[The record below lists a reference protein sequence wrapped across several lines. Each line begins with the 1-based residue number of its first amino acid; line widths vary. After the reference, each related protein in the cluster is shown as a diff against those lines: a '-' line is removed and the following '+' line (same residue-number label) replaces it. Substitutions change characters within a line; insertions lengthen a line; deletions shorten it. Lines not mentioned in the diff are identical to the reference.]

1 MALPASASAAA
12 APAAPAFAWTLLAVV
27 LLPLGCAGAA
37 LGQDLV
43 GCQLVEG
50 TLQCVPG
57 TTASPQQQIRIL
69 EGEIQR
75 DEALEGAVEQGIRD
89 LGALVLAGD
98 ARQGQLLRATLSA
111 DRVASLPPTAFHW
124 YRRAPA
130 RQQWQLISGAS
141 GPTYTLGA
149 GDVAYQIMVVVAL
162 PTPTGSQRSA
172 SAPVGPVRSA
182 LAAP

>member
-1 MALPASASAAA
+1 MALPTPTSPTPASPSQAL
-12 APAAPAFAWTLLAVV
+12 PWPLLAAL
-27 LLPLGCAGAA
+27 LLPLGFPGAG

-43 GCQLVEG
+43 GCQLVQG

-75 DEALEGAVEQGIRD
+75 DQVLEGAVEQGIRD
-89 LGALVLAGD
+89 LGALVLVGD

-111 DRVASLPPTAFHW
+111 DRAANLPPAAFHW

-130 RQQWQLISGAS
+130 RQRWELISGVS
-141 GPTYTLGA
+141 GPTYTPVA
-149 GDVAYQIMVVVAL
+149 GDVAYQIMVIVAL
-162 PTPTGSQRSA
+162 PTPSGSQRSA

-182 LAAP
+182 PAGP